1 MSPLSSWARSLSP
14 VPESRPSF
22 VTSSSIYSTDT
33 SSTEPIPGYA
43 LGRRRSST
51 GGYSSATE
59 PIRGYAVDRG
69 GSSTGGYSSATE
81 PITERSSKR
90 RRSLGGSPIQIRS
103 EEEANRLQATER
115 YKIQEARRRGIE
127 REEINTGAEGL
138 LRLKYGN
145 FGYILKR
152 AVKRSSKSAVLKQL
166 AAFGRKNN
174 RYIQKCIVYGKYVR
188 YEL

>member
-22 VTSSSIYSTDT
+22 VTSNSIYSTDT

-43 LGRRRSST
+43 VGRRRSST

-59 PIRGYAVDRG
+59 PIRGYAVDRRRF
-69 GSSTGGYSSATE
+69 STGGYSSATE

-90 RRSLGGSPIQIRS
+90 GRSLGGSPIQIRS
-103 EEEANRLQATER
+103 EEEANLLQASER
-115 YKIQEARRRGIE
+115 YKIQRAIQGGVE
-127 REEINTGAEGL
+127 REEIKAGAEDL

-166 AAFGRKNN
+166 AAFARKNKKHAN
-174 RYIQKCIVYGKYVR
+174 KCLLYKEYIRCI
-188 YEL
+188 

>member
-14 VPESRPSF
+14 ESSPSF
-22 VTSSSIYSTDT
+22 VTSNSIYSTDT
-33 SSTEPIPGYA
+33 TSTEPIPGYA
-43 LGRRRSST
+43 AGHRGRSST

-59 PIRGYAVDRG
+59 PIRGYAVGRRR
-69 GSSTGGYSSATE
+69 SSTGGYSSATE
-81 PITERSSKR
+81 PITEPSSKR

-103 EEEANRLQATER
+103 EEEANLLQASER

-127 REEINTGAEGL
+127 REEIKTGAEGL

-166 AAFGRKNN
+166 AAFARKNKKHAN
-174 RYIQKCIVYGKYVR
+174 KCLLYKEYIRCI
-188 YEL
+188 